1 MNYLLCLFT
10 NNIDSIIV
18 GIFTL
23 VGAVLGVFLANYYNR
38 KAENNRRKMEIKA
51 FLQAICTELNI
62 LWEVYGEKED
72 SIGKFLENK
81 TSGVQGFREIII
93 PAPEIYF
100 IIYKSNANLLGKIK
114 NDELRKLIASVYL
127 HINEMCNSFKS
138 YNNLLRTTISPS
150 QQSNIEQIQNNLKEM
165 KASYLEK
172 LKKSHEELKEE
183 WQELM
188 KIIKVELGI

>member
-23 VGAVLGVFLANYYNR
+23 VGAVLGVFLANCYNR

-62 LWEVYGEKED
+62 LWKVYDEEEY
-72 SIGKFLENK
+72 SIGKFLENNALF
-81 TSGVQGFREIII
+81 QGFIEIII

-114 NDELRKLIASVYL
+114 NDELRKLIVSVYL

-138 YNNLLRTTISPS
+138 YNNLLRTTISPP
-150 QQSNIEQIQNNLKEM
+150 QQSNIDQIQNNFKKMKE
-165 KASYLEK
+165 SYLEK